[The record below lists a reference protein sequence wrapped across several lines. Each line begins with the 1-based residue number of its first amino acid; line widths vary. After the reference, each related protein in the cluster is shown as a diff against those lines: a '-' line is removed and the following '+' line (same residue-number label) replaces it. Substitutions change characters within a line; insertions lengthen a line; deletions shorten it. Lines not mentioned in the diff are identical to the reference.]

1 MTWEAKYPLD
11 WAINNAPPRELLRDS
26 PLRRESR
33 DCALCRDSKALRFRS
48 SRSFTC
54 WVNKLSCSPEFAA
67 PLIPANGSVLANI
80 YPYFTKREQI
90 LQSVCMY
97 FVEANNVGR
106 KMEKLLNM
114 MNTIL
119 NMMNTKTSFYS
130 IW

>member
-1 MTWEAKYPLD
+1 
-11 WAINNAPPRELLRDS
+11 
-26 PLRRESR
+26 
-33 DCALCRDSKALRFRS
+33 
-48 SRSFTC
+48 
-54 WVNKLSCSPEFAA
+54 
-67 PLIPANGSVLANI
+67 
-80 YPYFTKREQI
+80 
-90 LQSVCMY
+90 MY